1 MWRESGGKVAGLT
14 VLGLLLVV
22 AVAYAGV
29 ALWGGDRMPR
39 SATVDGVE
47 VAGMDRAEAGAA
59 LDALP
64 VDEPIRVTY
73 GDGREAEVDG
83 AEAGLSLDPDA
94 TLDRAAG
101 GSRWAPS
108 RVWALVT
115 GGGEVEAVVDTDGE
129 QMEEALDELE
139 QGLDR
144 PVQEGALRFR
154 GDQVRPVYGTAGRG
168 IVRDA
173 AAAQL
178 ARQLVTG
185 EERQLP
191 TERMEPTVAD
201 DAVDAAVTEI
211 GRPAV
216 SGPVTLVMA
225 GRELSVPPRTLARAL
240 STEPVDG
247 GLELSVDG
255 EDLVAAL
262 EPRLERIGTAPVDA
276 SFRVRPDQR
285 VRVVPSQPGRE
296 IDPDELEQAL
306 PEVLLASGDERRLRV
321 QGREAQAD
329 LTTEEARELGVRRRV
344 STFTTYFPYAEYRN
358 VNIGR
363 AAELVDGTLV
373 LPGETF
379 SMNDEVGE
387 RTLENGFTEGYV
399 ISDGLFRT
407 DLGGGVSQM
416 ATTIFNAMF
425 FAGLEDVE
433 HKPHSV
439 YIDRYPEGRE
449 ATVVWGALD
458 LRFRND
464 TDHAV
469 LVKARVTPSTP
480 SSQGAATVSMYSTKT
495 WRIESRT
502 SERYSY
508 TAPTTR
514 YLTDADCESASGT
527 SGFSVDVYR
536 DFYRPGEQR
545 KVRTEKFSTVYIPG
559 DAVVCG
565 PPPGSEPAPS
575 DDGGTTGGAG
585 GDNDG
590 RPRDGGGD
598 GGGNGGGGQ
607 GGGGGG
613 QGGGGQGGGGQGG
626 GGGRGDG
633 GG

>member
-1 MWRESGGKVAGLT
+1 MWRESGGRVAGLT
-14 VLGLLLVV
+14 VLGLLLLVV
-22 AVAYAGV
+22 AAAYVGI

-39 SATVDGVE
+39 SAAVDGVD
-47 VAGMDRAEAGAA
+47 VAGLDRTEAREA
-59 LDALP
+59 LDDLP

-83 AEAGLSLDPDA
+83 EEAGLRVDTDA
-94 TLDRAAG
+94 TLDEAAG

-115 GGGEVEAVVDTDGE
+115 GGGEVEAVVDTDPE

-144 PVQEGALRFR
+144 PVQEGALEFR
-154 GDQVRPVYGTAGRG
+154 GGDVRAVYGSAGRG
-168 IVRDA
+168 VVREA

-201 DAVDAAVTEI
+201 DAVDAALEEI

-216 SGPVTLVMA
+216 DGPVTLVMA
-225 GRELSVPPRTLARAL
+225 GRELPVPPRTLARGL

-247 GLELSVDG
+247 ALELRVDG
-255 EDLVAAL
+255 DDLVEAL

-276 SFRVRPDQR
+276 GFRVGAQGR
-285 VRVVPSQPGRE
+285 VRVVPSEPGRE
-296 IDPDELEQAL
+296 LDPEQLEQGL
-306 PEVLLASGDERRLRV
+306 PEVLLATGDQRRLEV
-321 QGREAQAD
+321 QGREAQPD
-329 LTTEEARELGVRRRV
+329 LTTEEARQLGVKRRV

-363 AAELVDGTLV
+363 AAELVDGTL
-373 LPGETF
+373 LMPGDVF
-379 SMNDEVGE
+379 SLNGIVGE
-387 RTLENGFTEGYV
+387 RTAENGFTEGYV
-399 ISDGLFRT
+399 ISDGIFKT
-407 DLGGGVSQM
+407 DFGGGVSQM

-449 ATVVWGALD
+449 ATVSWGSLD

-469 LVKARVTPSTP
+469 LVKASVTPSTV
-480 SSQGAATVSMYSTKT
+480 SSQGEATVSMYSTKT

-502 SERYSY
+502 GERYAY
-508 TAPTTR
+508 TSPSTR
-514 YLTDADCESASGT
+514 YLTDADCEAATGT

-536 DFYRPGEQR
+536 DFFRPGEQR

-565 PPPGSEPAPS
+565 PPPGSEPPPPS
-575 DDGGTTGGAG
+575 DGGGTTGGGG

-590 RPRDGGGD
+590 PRNG
-598 GGGNGGGGQ
+598 GGGNGGGG
-607 GGGGGG
+607 
-613 QGGGGQGGGGQGG
+613 
-626 GGGRGDG
+626 GGGRGDAG
-633 GG
+633 GRDDG